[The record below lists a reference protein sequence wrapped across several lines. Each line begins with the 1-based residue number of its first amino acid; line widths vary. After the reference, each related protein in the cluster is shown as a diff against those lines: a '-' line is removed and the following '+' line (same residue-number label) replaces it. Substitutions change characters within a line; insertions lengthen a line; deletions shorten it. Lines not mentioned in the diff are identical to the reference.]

1 MTCKAIQQSDEM
13 FCATCGLRWDVNDS
27 EPPACATITLIGL
40 TGATGSGKSTVAG
53 FLHEFEGWSIVK
65 FAAALKNGL
74 GHMLRTVGMSESDI
88 NDAIE
93 GDMKEVPLDALGGH
107 TPRYAMQTLG
117 TEWGR
122 NHMGQDFWVNMVR
135 ARIGNAP
142 AGSKI
147 VIDDVRFE
155 NEAALI
161 RELGGK
167 VIMITGREGIVGE
180 HVSEHGVVPDVTIKN
195 DGDKLALMRNVMWEI
210 DSV

>member
-27 EPPACATITLIGL
+27 EPPACATITLTGL
-40 TGATGSGKSTVAG
+40 TGAAGSGKSTVAG

-93 GDMKEVPLDALGGH
+93 GDMKEAPLDALGGH

-167 VIMITGREGIVGE
+167 VIMITGRGGIVGE
-180 HVSEHGVVPDVTIKN
+180 HVSENGVVPDVTIKN
-195 DGDKLALMRNVMWEI
+195 DGDKLALMRNVMREI